1 MCIDKNV
8 LTPAR
13 LKLVNYTKHDGG
25 TFLLIKKL
33 NIFVGV
39 FDNEKPNA
47 KLICQLILVVTPLRR
62 VLKDGSVDVN

>member
-25 TFLLIKKL
+25 TFLLIEKL
-33 NIFVGV
+33 HIFVGV
-39 FDNEKPNA
+39 FDK
-47 KLICQLILVVTPLRR
+47 
-62 VLKDGSVDVN
+62 